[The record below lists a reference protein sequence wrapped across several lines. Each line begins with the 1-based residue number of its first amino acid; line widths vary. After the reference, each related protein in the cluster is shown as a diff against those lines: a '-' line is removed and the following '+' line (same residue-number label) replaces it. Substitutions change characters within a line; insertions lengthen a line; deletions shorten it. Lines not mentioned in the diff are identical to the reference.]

1 MTNIFHTARK
11 LRRKLLKQL
20 EGQQQDDSRVV
31 GELRNSFVAIN
42 REILQQVSA
51 LLETY
56 HADRD
61 QDPGQSD
68 LFARIAPSEDF
79 ETWIALGKQEM
90 DLANRLV
97 FSKNEFETTNQ
108 TYKKQAPLGPLSKFM
123 KEDSEKKVIEA
134 LKADRARA
142 AAKVQNTEQELAALR
157 EQIRP
162 RAEAI
167 FRSAMSQDGLL
178 ALQTIPSPI
187 MLEIQRLVARLRDE
201 PTALWT
207 KHTEAQKQSL
217 HEISQIISRLSD
229 LYENQNFTSVQTRP
243 RS

>member
-1 MTNIFHTARK
+1 M
-11 LRRKLLKQL
+11 
-20 EGQQQDDSRVV
+20 E
-31 GELRNSFVAIN
+31 
-42 REILQQVSA
+42 
-51 LLETY
+51 
-56 HADRD
+56 
-61 QDPGQSD
+61 
-68 LFARIAPSEDF
+68 
-79 ETWIALGKQEM
+79 
-90 DLANRLV
+90 LANRLV

-178 ALQTIPSPI
+178 ALQTIPSPV